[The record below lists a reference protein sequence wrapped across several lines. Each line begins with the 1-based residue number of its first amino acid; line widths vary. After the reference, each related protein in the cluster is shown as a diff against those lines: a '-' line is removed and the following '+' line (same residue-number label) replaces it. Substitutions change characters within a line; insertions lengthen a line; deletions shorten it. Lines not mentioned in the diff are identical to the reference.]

1 MLQQKKIRV
10 LQCIRQG
17 QIGGGESHLL
27 SLVEN
32 LNRSIYEP
40 IVLSFTDGPMVTR
53 LREMNIVTH
62 IIFTEKAFDYKV
74 WKKVSSL
81 LIAEKIQ
88 LIHCHGSRAASNIFR
103 SAAAL
108 KIPFIYSIHGWSFHD
123 DQHPLIKKLR
133 ILSEKFLTSKSDA
146 NIAVSASNRNS
157 GKKYIPGFEATVVN
171 NGIDQEKFNPL
182 KEYKNIRSEIN
193 ISPTAILFIF
203 IARFNTQKQPLS
215 LLKAFAAALKNN
227 TALQLLMVG
236 DGEEKKEAVDLAK
249 ELRLEKNVCFLPFR
263 QDVPDLLAAAD
274 VFVLPSL
281 WEGLPIGL
289 LEAMSMGKAVIAT
302 QVDGSSEIILNN
314 ENGLLIKTENLVSNL
329 AEAIVELG
337 KDEQHRNRLGKNA
350 IVTVAKN
357 FNAAGMTRK
366 IENVYENVLE
376 NKKVKRAEKIIY
388 DGV

>member
-1 MLQQKKIRV
+1 MPQEKKIRI

-40 IVLSFTDGPMVTR
+40 IILSFTDGPMVTR

-81 LIAEKIQ
+81 LITEKIQ

-103 SAAAL
+103 SASTL

-123 DQHPLIKKLR
+123 DQHPIIKKLR
-133 ILSEKFLTSKSDA
+133 IISEKFLTSKSFC
-146 NIAVSASNRNS
+146 NIAVSESNRLT
-157 GKKYIPGFEATVVN
+157 GKKYIPGFEATVIN
-171 NGIDQEKFNPL
+171 NGIDQEKFNPN
-182 KEYKNIRSEIN
+182 KKYKNIREEIN
-193 ISPTAILFIF
+193 IASTTLIFIF
-203 IARFNTQKQPLS
+203 IARFNTQKPPLS
-215 LLKAFAAALKNN
+215 LLKAFANALKKD
-227 TALQLLMVG
+227 ASIHLLMVG
-236 DGEEKKEAVDLAK
+236 DGEEKKDALKFVE
-249 ELRLEKNVCFLPFR
+249 ELKLNKKVSFLPFR

-274 VFVLPSL
+274 VFILPSL

-302 QVDGSSEIILNN
+302 NVDGSSEIIVNN
-314 ENGLLIKTENLVSNL
+314 ENGIIIKTEELVRNLT
-329 AEAIVELG
+329 EAILQLANNEAER
-337 KDEQHRNRLGKNA
+337 KQLGKNA
-350 IVTVAKN
+350 LVTVAEN
-357 FNAAGMTRK
+357 FNAASMTRK
-366 IENVYENVLE
+366 IEMQYDSVLKR
-376 NKKVKRAEKIIY
+376 KKIKRSDKIIH
-388 DGV
+388 DGI